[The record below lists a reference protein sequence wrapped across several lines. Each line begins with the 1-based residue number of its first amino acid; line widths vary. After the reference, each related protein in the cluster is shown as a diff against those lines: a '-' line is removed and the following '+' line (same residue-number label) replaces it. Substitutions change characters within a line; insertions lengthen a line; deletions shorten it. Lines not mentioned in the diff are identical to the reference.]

1 MTRTRMTRSLITLAL
16 AGSLGLTAC
25 GGAPAAVDL
34 AAEVSAL
41 QAVGL
46 EAEPAPAASDA
57 PGKAGRP
64 ALRKHLRKNTLHG
77 EVTVQG
83 KEGVRT
89 IVVQRGTVTA
99 VDAAR
104 VSVRSSDGYAL
115 TWTIGD
121 RMRVVQNKRRT
132 ELSAVKTGAEIGV
145 AGTKNGAEVT
155 ARLIVLK

>member
-1 MTRTRMTRSLITLAL
+1 MTRTLTTLALATLAL

-25 GGAPAAVDL
+25 GAAPATADL

-64 ALRKHLRKNTLHG
+64 VLRKHLRKNTLHG

-83 KEGVRT
+83 RDGVRT

-99 VDAAR
+99 VDADR
-104 VSVRSSDGYAL
+104 VSVKSSDGFAL
-115 TWTIGD
+115 TWTLGD
-121 RMRVVQNKRRT
+121 PLRVVQHKQRT
-132 ELSAVKTGAEIGV
+132 QVSAVRTGAEIGV
-145 AGTKNGAEVT
+145 AGTKNGAETT